1 MERKAFK
8 VIDLHKGDIFILSP
22 LNENS
27 WSQNYN
33 GQELETEVSNDAVQE
48 FYDYVTSMWM
58 DFEVEVIN

>member
-8 VIDLHKGDIFILSP
+8 VIDLHKGDVFILSP

-27 WSQNYN
+27 WSQNHN
-33 GQELETEVSNDAVQE
+33 GQETEVSSDGVQK

-58 DFEVEVIN
+58 DFDVEDVNQ